1 MNKKLI
7 VTAMGLVLAGG
18 MSLANADVKVYG
30 QLDVSVNATDSD
42 VGSNNATRS
51 GTPPVSNNDGTR
63 LASDI
68 GQNGAGYSDDINLTS
83 NTSAI
88 GVKGSEDLGGGMSA
102 IFKVEWDAD
111 LVNGGAFKGR
121 DQYIG
126 LKTEGFGKLVFGT
139 TSTAYKS
146 AGSKIDA
153 FYRTPLQM
161 RAVGLQSNLHSGK
174 GEIGQGRGTNMVRYD
189 SPSFSG
195 VSVTGTYQFN
205 SNKQKSNQF
214 NAAPQDD
221 DPYSLGIQYKGG
233 GLYAAASY
241 ISTQQSNKAE
251 AAQYIVRYDMG
262 DLSLHGIYEF
272 DDGLITAQAN
282 NGRGQTGKDSAGN
295 STFNR
300 AGSSRDDG
308 ADIWSVGLTYKIAN
322 NLIGFDYG
330 QRNNSNGKN
339 NTDNHRLQGIASNAA
354 RGGQVYD
361 DIQDYN
367 AWRIAGYHKFS
378 KRTRVYAGYAVT
390 DYNNKGEDDTFSLGM
405 RHNF

>member
-30 QLDVSVNATDSD
+30 QLDVSANATDSD
-42 VGSNNATRS
+42 VGSNNESTS
-51 GTPPVSNNDGTR
+51 GAGDGTK

-83 NTSAI
+83 NTSAV
-88 GVKGSEDLGGGMSA
+88 GVKGSEDLGNGMSA

-121 DQYIG
+121 DQYVG

-174 GEIGQGRGTNMVRYD
+174 GEVGQGRGTNMVRYD
-189 SPSFSG
+189 SPSMGGASF
-195 VSVTGTYQFN
+195 TGTYQFN

-214 NAAPQDD
+214 KAAPQDD
-221 DPYSLGIQYKGG
+221 DTYSLGLQYKGG

-241 ISTQQSNKAE
+241 ISTQQTNDAE
-251 AAQYIVRYDMG
+251 AAQFLVRYDMG
-262 DLSLHGIYEF
+262 DLSFHGIYEL
-272 DDGLITAQAN
+272 DKGLITAQAN
-282 NGRGQTGKDSAGN
+282 NGRGQSGKDPSGT

-300 AGSSRDDG
+300 GGSSKDDG

-330 QRNNSNGKN
+330 QRSNSNGKN
-339 NTDNHRLQGIASNAA
+339 SVDDGKLTGINS
-354 RGGQVYD
+354 GYD

-390 DYNNKGEDDTFSLGM
+390 DYNDKGEDDTFSLGM

>member
-42 VGSNNATRS
+42 VGSDTTPSSKRS
-51 GTPPVSNNDGTR
+51 
-63 LASDI
+63 SDI
-68 GQNGAGYSDDINLTS
+68 GENGAGYSDDINMTS

-174 GEIGQGRGTNMVRYD
+174 GIIGQGRGTNMVRYD

-195 VSVTGTYQFN
+195 MSVTGTYQFN
-205 SNKQKSNQF
+205 NNKQKKNL
-214 NAAPQDD
+214 ATPAPQDD

-241 ISTQQSNKAE
+241 ISTQQTNDAE
-251 AAQYIVRYDMG
+251 AAQFIVRYDMG
-262 DLSLHGIYEF
+262 DLSVHGIYEL
-272 DDGLITAQAN
+272 DKGLITAQAN
-282 NGRGQTGKDSAGN
+282 NGRGQNSSKGN
-295 STFNR
+295 FARS
-300 AGSSRDDG
+300 GSSKEDG
-308 ADIWSVGLTYKIAN
+308 ADIWSLGLTYTIAN

-330 QRNNSNGKN
+330 QRNGSNGKN
-339 NTDNHRLQGIASNAA
+339 NIDDHTTQFGSSGV
-354 RGGQVYD
+354 GGSVGTSTYD

-390 DYNNKGEDDTFSLGM
+390 DYNDKGEDDTFSLGM

>member
-1 MNKKLI
+1 MNKKLV

-42 VGSNNATRS
+42 VGSNNAPANTKR
-51 GTPPVSNNDGTR
+51 
-63 LASDI
+63 ASDI
-68 GQNGAGYSDDINLTS
+68 GQNGAGYSDDINMTS
-83 NTSAI
+83 NTSAV
-88 GVKGSEDLGGGMSA
+88 GVKGSEDLGGGMAA

-174 GEIGQGRGTNMVRYD
+174 GIIGQGRGTNMVRYD
-189 SPSFSG
+189 SPSIAGFAM
-195 VSVTGTYQFN
+195 TGTYQFN
-205 SNKQKSNQF
+205 NNKQKTSQT
-214 NAAPQDD
+214 APAPQDD
-221 DPYSLGIQYKGG
+221 DPYSLGVQYKGG

-241 ISTQQSNKAE
+241 ISTQQTNNAE
-251 AAQYIVRYDMG
+251 AAQFIARYDMG
-262 DLSLHGIYEF
+262 DLSFHGIYEL
-272 DDGLITAQAN
+272 DKGLITAQAN
-282 NGRGQTGKDSAGN
+282 NGRGQSSN
-295 STFNR
+295 PFNR
-300 AGSSRDDG
+300 SGTSKDDG
-308 ADIWSVGLTYKIAN
+308 ANIWSVGMTYKIAN
-322 NLIGFDYG
+322 NLVGFDYG
-330 QRNNSNGKN
+330 QRDNSNGKN
-339 NTDNHRLQGIASNAA
+339 NVDEGALTGIGST
-354 RGGQVYD
+354 YD

-390 DYNNKGEDDTFSLGM
+390 DYNDKGEDDTFSLGM